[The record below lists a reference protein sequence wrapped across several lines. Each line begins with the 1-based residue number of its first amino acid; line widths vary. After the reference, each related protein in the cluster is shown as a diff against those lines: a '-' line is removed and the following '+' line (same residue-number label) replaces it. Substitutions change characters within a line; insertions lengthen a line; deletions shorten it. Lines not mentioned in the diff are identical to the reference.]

1 MNLAVAV
8 ALVLLLGL
16 LILVS
21 YVDRVYQEIGKFL
34 SREFQSNIDI
44 FEQKIEPKLH
54 VSRSRAAL
62 SMAVLTQLIT
72 AAIGL
77 LLGFTVFNDQRWSV
91 YEILQAT
98 LSLILIVIL
107 CNRFL
112 PFVFFSRTNG
122 AWLIRWTPLLTIL
135 IYLVLPVTIVFGFL
149 QSVASL
155 TRQNTGEQPE
165 SPAEA
170 VDALIEAGQEEG
182 IIHEGDRDLIQ
193 SVVEFSGKTV
203 REAMKPRPEMFAVTT
218 DMTVERFIELLRTKH
233 YSRVPVYEGN
243 IHSIK
248 GIVYAQDVLQVPDT
262 EAHTRTLD
270 TLMRRDVYFVPESK
284 LGSDLLREMQRKN
297 DRMAIVVDE
306 YGGVAGLVTIEDLIE
321 EIVGE
326 IRDEHEQPEI
336 VREGERAYVVSGGMD
351 VDRLDELFGVKP
363 EGKESATIAGLV
375 SELAGRIPRRGE
387 IVEED
392 GLRFEILESTDR
404 RVQRVRVT
412 AVQPRPVT
420 LSLTNSNC

>member
-8 ALVLLLGL
+8 ALLLLLGL

-44 FEQKIEPKLH
+44 FEQKIEPKLR
-54 VSRSRAAL
+54 VSRSRASL

-72 AAIGL
+72 AVIGL

-112 PFVFFSRTNG
+112 PFVFFSRTDG
-122 AWLIRWTPLLTIL
+122 AWLIRWTPMLTIL
-135 IYLVLPVTIVFGFL
+135 IYLVLPVTIVLGFL

-170 VDALIEAGQEEG
+170 VDALIEAGREEG
-182 IIHEGDRDLIQ
+182 ILQEGDRDLIQ

-203 REAMKPRPEMFAVTT
+203 REAMKPRPEIFAVPRDT
-218 DMTVERFIELLRTKH
+218 TVERFIELLRTKH

-243 IHSIK
+243 IHNIK
-248 GIVYAQDVLQVPDT
+248 GIVYAQDVLQVPDS
-262 EAHTRTLD
+262 EARTRTVG
-270 TLMRRDVYFVPESK
+270 TLMRKDVYFVPESK
-284 LGSDLLREMQRKN
+284 LGSDLLREMQKKN
-297 DRMAIVVDE
+297 VRMAIVVDE

-326 IRDEHEQPEI
+326 IGDEHEKAQI
-336 VREGERAYVVSGGMD
+336 VREGDHSYVVPGSMD
-351 VDRLDELFGVKP
+351 VDRLDELFGIRP
-363 EGKESATIAGLV
+363 EGKESATVAGLV
-375 SELAGRIPRRGE
+375 SELAGRIPQKGE
-387 IVEED
+387 VVEDD
-392 GLRFEILESTDR
+392 GLRFEVLDSTDR
-404 RVQRVRVT
+404 KVERVRIT
-412 AVQPRPVT
+412 AVHPRQMK
-420 LSLTNSNC
+420 LI